1 MFAVTVEREDSGPT
15 LRWSEVPDPAPGP
28 GEVLI
33 DVAAS
38 GVNRADLLQ
47 AAGHYPP
54 PPGAS
59 PILGMECSGVV
70 SALGAG
76 VFGWQ
81 VGDRVC
87 ALLAGGGYAER
98 VAVPAVQVLPVPRGV
113 DMVDAAGLPEAT
125 CTVWSNLVMTAELHS
140 RQVVLIHG
148 GASGI
153 GTMAIQVARRE
164 GATVAVTA
172 SRPEGLEF
180 CRELGAA
187 ITIDYANQDFVEE
200 IRSAT
205 GGKGADII
213 LDVVGAKYLERNIA
227 ALADGGRLIVIGMQG
242 GTKAE
247 LDLNSLL
254 RKRAGII
261 GTTLRSRPVSGPGSK
276 AEVVAA
282 VRDRV
287 WPRIE
292 SGDIR
297 PVIDCVMDV
306 TDADAAHRRLA
317 TGGHIGKIV
326 LRVPK
331 PGTGAGT
338 TSAGHDRSAGPTRRA
353 TGRTMQATSGASKTD
368 AGKSDAGKSKESG

>member
-1 MFAVTVEREDSGPT
+1 MFAVTVETPGSPAT
-15 LRWSEVPDPAPGP
+15 LAWTEVPDPVPGP
-28 GEVLI
+28 DEVLI
-33 DVAAS
+33 DVTAS

-70 SALGAG
+70 SGLGPR
-76 VFGWQ
+76 VYGWQ

-98 VAVPAVQVLPVPRGV
+98 VTVPAVQVLPVPRGV
-113 DMVDAAGLPEAT
+113 DLIDAAGLPEAT
-125 CTVWSNLVMTAELHS
+125 CTVWSNLVMTAGLKS
-140 RQVVLIHG
+140 RQTVLIHG
-148 GASGI
+148 GSSGI

-172 SRPEGLEF
+172 SRDEALDF
-180 CRELGAA
+180 CRTLGAA
-187 ITIDYANQDFVEE
+187 ITINYAEQDFVEQ
-200 IRSAT
+200 IRAAT
-205 GGKGADII
+205 DGRGADII
-213 LDVVGAKYLERNIA
+213 LDVIGAKYLERNIA

-261 GTTLRSRPVSGPGSK
+261 GTTLRSRPVTGKGSK
-276 AEVVAA
+276 AEVVAS
-282 VRDRV
+282 VREGL
-287 WPRIE
+287 WPLIE
-292 SGDIR
+292 AGQVR
-297 PVIDCVMDV
+297 PVIDAVLDMK
-306 TDADAAHRRLA
+306 DAGTAHRRLV

-326 LRVPK
+326 LRTPERS
-331 PGTGAGT
+331 PGQR
-338 TSAGHDRSAGPTRRA
+338 H
-353 TGRTMQATSGASKTD
+353 QQ
-368 AGKSDAGKSKESG
+368 